1 MPTAPKTTSIQNVG
15 ADLHRSSRRAN
26 HSVSLSLAL
35 MTVTAVA
42 VGGMNVGVGVSV
54 VEAFPRMPTTSNGR
68 LPLAVVVRNGQRKR
82 PWHGTQDDI
91 ETSLWEGFD
100 RGQSRTP
107 STISSK
113 STSTSA
119 TRLHLFFN
127 KRGEDGNLTKQRKVT
142 TEMLNELQSPG
153 ISFPKEVDLDAN
165 ANVSLSLRY
174 MTTDD
179 LKALVP
185 MCIREFGTFLNTQ
198 PNTNTNPNHQK
209 AALLPR
215 WVLDPKQIPDLWE
228 SFSFEMLIYW
238 TLRLKLMQGGNSRD
252 ANSKV
257 NLNSNSNQPSD
268 PVMLVLCEQRKGVEP
283 EINSNSNSN
292 TEPFLNSLRNEPRV
306 VGMVELSLQPP
317 NADRNPPA
325 LPLPLW
331 VKAALAKHTT
341 LDGSLQGWVTNL
353 LISDS
358 RRGKGYSKIL
368 MAAVEGIAEHK
379 WGCQSVYLH
388 ADADVRSGKVPQSL
402 YEGLGYDLV
411 IGSTKKIRGKG
422 GKAVVEDTSAK
433 FAWAGVSGKELE
445 RFTAIRM
452 VDEVALLC
460 YSKRL

>member
-1 MPTAPKTTSIQNVG
+1 MPTAPAPETTPIQNLG
-15 ADLHRSSRRAN
+15 ADLHRSSRSAK
-26 HSVSLSLAL
+26 HSVNLSRVLL
-35 MTVTAVA
+35 TVTAVA
-42 VGGMNVGVGVSV
+42 VGGMNAGVGIGFA
-54 VEAFPRMPTTSNGR
+54 EAFPRMSTTSNRR
-68 LPLAVVVRNGQRKR
+68 LPLAVAVRNGQRKR
-82 PWHGTQDDI
+82 PWQGTKDEI
-91 ETSLWEGFD
+91 ETILWQGFD

-107 STISSK
+107 STIS

-127 KRGEDGNLTKQRKVT
+127 KRGEDGNPTKQRKVT
-142 TEMLNELQSPG
+142 TEMLNELRSSG

-198 PNTNTNPNHQK
+198 PNTNTNLNHQK

-215 WVLDPKQIPDLWE
+215 WVLDPKKIPDLWE

-252 ANSKV
+252 ANS
-257 NLNSNSNQPSD
+257 NANSSSNSKQPSD
-268 PVMLVLCEQRKGVEP
+268 PVMLVLCEQRKGLEP
-283 EINSNSNSN
+283 DSSSNSN
-292 TEPFLNSLRNEPRV
+292 TEPFLNSLRDEPRV

-317 NADRNPPA
+317 DADRNPPA

-411 IGSTKKIRGKG
+411 IGSTKKVRGKG
-422 GKAVVEDTSAK
+422 GKAVAEDTSAK